1 MNEGATAVR
10 ISWQA
15 HVVHGVVAVLFRLA
29 PKDEEKQRRK
39 LQARGRTGGSAPKRL
54 KGITVTTSERHGMQ
68 VIRLAPE
75 GGRPARTVFYCH
87 GGAYVNGA
95 VGLHWAFLRKLALET
110 QAELVVPLY
119 PLGPVDTA
127 ATTVPAVAAILAE
140 EKATVVMGDSA
151 GGGLAL
157 AVTQVVRDDG
167 GSLPQHMVLIAPWL
181 DVRNADPRQRAMERG
196 DIMLGVDGLRA
207 AGRLYAG
214 DLALDDPL
222 VSPLLG
228 ELRGLPPITVLVG
241 TKDLLSVDAR
251 ELVRRCQE
259 ADQAIELVEAPGM
272 QHVYPILPF
281 LPEARQ
287 ARMQIAEIVRST
299 PAG

>member
-1 MNEGATAVR
+1 MQ

-15 HVVHGVVAVLFRLA
+15 RAVHGVVGVLFRLA
-29 PKDEEKQRRK
+29 PKDEDKQRRK
-39 LQARGRTGGSAPKRL
+39 LQARGRTGGSRPKRL
-54 KGITVTTSERHGMQ
+54 KRVAVTTSQRHGME
-68 VIRLAPE
+68 VVRLLPE
-75 GGRPARTVFYCH
+75 GAKPARRVFYCH

-95 VGLHWAFLRKLALET
+95 VGLHWTFLRRLTLET
-110 QAELVVPLY
+110 QSEFVVPLY
-119 PLGPVDTA
+119 PLAPFDTA

-140 EKATVVMGDSA
+140 EAADVVMGDSA

-157 AVTQVVRDDG
+157 AVTQLVRDNAG
-167 GSLPQHMVLIAPWL
+167 PVPTRMVLIAPWL

-207 AGRLYAG
+207 AGRMYAG
-214 DLALDDPL
+214 DLAVDDPR
-222 VSPLLG
+222 VSPIFG

-241 TKDLLSVDAR
+241 TQDLLSVDAH
-251 ELVRRCQE
+251 ELVRRCTE
-259 ADQAIELVEAPGM
+259 ADQPIDLVEAVGM

-287 ARMQIAEIVRST
+287 GRAQIAEIVKST
-299 PAG
+299 ATR